1 MMSSGTVALAAEHRW
16 LRSLQRLKHEYCLAN
31 EVDSK
36 WAAKPLALNRT
47 KGERSSNSKT
57 LAVSPPDRILE
68 LGPGRPLNLSP
79 WCCLPSSRAWTLF
92 REFSSTIP
100 IFGTPEAVRDRVVE
114 AFDYI
119 RVDIT
124 DGFRFSLL
132 CDNSTSVTRDTA
144 FARIRR
150 TNS

>member
-16 LRSLQRLKHEYCLAN
+16 LRSIQRLRHEYCLAN

-36 WAAKPLALNRT
+36 WAAKPLALGRT

-57 LAVSPPDRILE
+57 LAVSPLDRILE

-79 WCCLPSSRAWTLF
+79 SCCLLGSRAWTIF
-92 REFSSTIP
+92 RDFSSTIP
-100 IFGTPEAVRDRVVE
+100 IFETPEEVRDRVVE

-119 RVDIT
+119 RVDTT
-124 DGFRFSLL
+124 DGFGFSLL
-132 CDNSTSVTRDTA
+132 CDIDTSMTRDTA
-144 FARIRR
+144 FA
-150 TNS
+150 NPAH